1 MFKLEEEENDI
12 MAFETPGGDILIAQS
27 ENWTKNLKDDGM
39 HAIFDSPRFVK
50 NFWELYFKSV
60 I

>member
-39 HAIFDSPRFVK
+39 HVIFLVHPDSLK
-50 NFWELYFKSV
+50 ISENY